1 MAGRVITVTSGKG
14 GVGKSTTTANLAMG
28 LALAGSSVICID
40 GDVGLRNLDVI
51 LGLENRIVYDI
62 THVIDG
68 RCKLRQALVRDRRCA
83 ELHLLPAA
91 QTRDKSAVSPEAMV
105 WIAQQAAELVDY
117 VLIDC
122 PAGIEQ
128 GFWYSVAP
136 ADELIVV
143 TNPEL
148 PAVRD
153 ADRVIGLL
161 ESDGHKNVRLIINR
175 MRSGARGQDQ
185 LDRVTIV
192 EMLGVD
198 LLGVVPEDSGVTAS
212 SNRGEPVVLDPK
224 SAAGQSF
231 RAIARRLRGEDA
243 PEAAPQALP
252 LWKRLFARSR

>member
-1 MAGRVITVTSGKG
+1 M
-14 GVGKSTTTANLAMG
+14 
-28 LALAGSSVICID
+28 
-40 GDVGLRNLDVI
+40 
-51 LGLENRIVYDI
+51 
-62 THVIDG
+62 
-68 RCKLRQALVRDRRCA
+68 
-83 ELHLLPAA
+83 
-91 QTRDKSAVSPEAMV
+91 
-105 WIAQQAAELVDY
+105 
-117 VLIDC
+117 
-122 PAGIEQ
+122 
-128 GFWYSVAP
+128 
-136 ADELIVV
+136 V